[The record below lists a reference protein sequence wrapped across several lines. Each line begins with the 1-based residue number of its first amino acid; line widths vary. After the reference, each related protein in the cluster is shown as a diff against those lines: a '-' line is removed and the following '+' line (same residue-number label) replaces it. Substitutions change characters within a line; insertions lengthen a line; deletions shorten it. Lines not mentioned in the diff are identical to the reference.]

1 MSTAAYRGIT
11 KSSRQWKI
19 EPHRKAEFP
28 VSNTLKFQPYGITTD
43 ETLRVL
49 CAMGLMCGS
58 AWSAGDFYLKDGDR
72 VVFYGDSITDQRLY
86 TVLTEDFVVSRY
98 PKLNVTFIHSGW
110 GGDKVTGGG
119 GGQIQV
125 RLQRDVIAYRPTVMT
140 VMLGMNDGQY
150 RPETEDTDKV
160 FFDGYKNIINTVRA
174 ALPGIRIT
182 AIEPSPY
189 DDVTRAPLF
198 TGGYNAVLQHFGK
211 WICWIREGSQ
221 PRRRRPEHRCCRNAN
236 ECEERAA
243 GGSAE
248 NYPRPGASE
257 HRGPSDHGGTVIES
271 LERGARGV
279 RPSRLEFRIT
289 NRRLK
294 ARITRKSPVLPGMI
308 TIPFSGIRLD
318 DALPLPFNSWSEG
331 NPAMALAIKSSDVT
345 AALNAEPLRVTGLSD
360 RPYVLSIDGQTIGTF
375 NSNSLASGI
384 NLAVLDTPMTK
395 QAKRVFQLTVQH
407 AQIHQDKWRSLQVP
421 LAEYNLPETKSAMD
435 ALDALDKTLI
445 RKQHESAQPQPHHFE
460 LAPAA

>member
-1 MSTAAYRGIT
+1 M
-11 KSSRQWKI
+11 K
-19 EPHRKAEFP
+19 
-28 VSNTLKFQPYGITTD
+28 L
-43 ETLRVL
+43 LRLL

-58 AWSAGDFYLKDGDR
+58 AWSAGDFYLKGGDR

-86 TVLTEDFVVSRY
+86 TVLTEDFVVTRY
-98 PKLNVTFIHSGW
+98 PQLNVTFIHSGW
-110 GGDKVTGGG
+110 GGDKVSGGG
-119 GGQIQV
+119 GGPIQV

-160 FFDGYKNIINTVRA
+160 FFDGYKTIINTVRA
-174 ALPGIRIT
+174 ALPQIRIT

-198 TGGYNAVLQHFGK
+198 PGGYNSVLQHFGK
-211 WICWIREGSQ
+211 WIVGYAKEANLDVADLNTGVVEMLTNAKSEQ
-221 PRRRRPEHRCCRNAN
+221 PEEAQKIIPDRVHPNIAGHLIMAEQLLKAWNAQ
-236 ECEERAA
+236 
-243 GGSAE
+243 
-248 NYPRPGASE
+248 PVVASVAL
-257 HRGPSDHGGTVIES
+257 RISGNKPAIES
-271 LERGARGV
+271 ADHTNITSLARNDHD
-279 RPSRLEFRIT
+279 SIQWDEI
-289 NRRLK
+289 
-294 ARITRKSPVLPGMI
+294 
-308 TIPFSGIRLD
+308 D

-345 AALNAEPLRVTGLSD
+345 SALNAEPLRVTGLSD
-360 RPYVLSIDGQTIGTF
+360 RPYVLSIDGQSIGTF
-375 NSNSLASGI
+375 NSNALASGI
-384 NLAVLDTPMTK
+384 NLAVLDTPMTR

-407 AQIHQDKWRSLQVP
+407 AQVHQDKWRSLQVP

-445 RKQHESAQPQPHHFE
+445 RKQHESAQPRPHHFE

>member
-1 MSTAAYRGIT
+1 M
-11 KSSRQWKI
+11 K
-19 EPHRKAEFP
+19 
-28 VSNTLKFQPYGITTD
+28 L
-43 ETLRVL
+43 LRLL

-86 TVLTEDFVVSRY
+86 TVLTEDFVVTRY

-119 GGQIQV
+119 GGPIQV
-125 RLQRDVIAYRPTVMT
+125 RLERDVIAYRPTVMT

-160 FFDGYKNIINTVRA
+160 FFDGYKTIINTVRA
-174 ALPGIRIT
+174 ALPQIRIT

-198 TGGYNAVLQHFGK
+198 PGGYNSVLQHFGK
-211 WICWIREGSQ
+211 WIVGYAKEANLDVADLNTGVVEMLTNAKSEQ
-221 PRRRRPEHRCCRNAN
+221 P
-236 ECEERAA
+236 EEAQKIIPDRVHPNIA
-243 GGSAE
+243 GHLIMAE
-248 NYPRPGASE
+248 Q
-257 HRGPSDHGGTVIES
+257 
-271 LERGARGV
+271 L
-279 RPSRLEFRIT
+279 
-289 NRRLK
+289 LK
-294 ARITRKSPVLPGMI
+294 AWNAQPVVASVALRISDNKPAIDSADHTNVTGLARNDHDSI
-308 TIPFSGIRLD
+308 QWDEID

-345 AALNAEPLRVTGLSD
+345 SALNAEPLRVTGLSD

-375 NSNSLASGI
+375 NSNALASGI
-384 NLAVLDTPMTK
+384 NLAVLDTPMTR

-407 AQIHQDKWRSLQVP
+407 AQVHQDKWRSLQVP

-445 RKQHESAQPQPHHFE
+445 RKQHESAQPRPHHFE